1 MLCLLNITMT
11 RILLMLL
18 LASLSVSAYA
28 QKSKTKIMRWKPTD
42 EASVASGDRK
52 VKYILH
58 NPTLS
63 NTRLSE
69 YFNLEVVDT
78 PKNLERILRHYPCFV
93 VGRVANT
100 SVYDDEHYV
109 EKVYGS
115 EDYPYHN
122 VFVFKSKGYWQYRVS
137 ATMLGPITGT
147 DPHIIAEFRK
157 YNDPQDDCPLQMIMC
172 GKDNKFVIGFEGVR
186 FDKNNKSYP
195 SGSFSTYLI
204 QPASRKKLK
213 KRKSLVKKAALVVQY
228 NKEIKEFL
236 D

>member
-1 MLCLLNITMT
+1 MKIRVLLI
-11 RILLMLL
+11 LL
-18 LASLSVSAYA
+18 LACLSINSYA
-28 QKSKTKIMRWKPTD
+28 QNRKTKIMRWEPKD
-42 EASVASGDRK
+42 EASIASGGRK
-52 VKYILH
+52 VEYILH

-63 NTRLSE
+63 NTRLSD

-78 PKNLERILRHYPCFV
+78 PKNLERILRRYPCFV

-122 VFVFKSKGYWQYRVS
+122 VFVFKSKGYWQYRVAYMMLS
-137 ATMLGPITGT
+137 PLVATEPNVVSKFV
-147 DPHIIAEFRK
+147 E

-213 KRKSLVKKAALVVQY
+213 QMKSLVKKAAVVAQY
-228 NKEIKEFL
+228 NNEIREFL